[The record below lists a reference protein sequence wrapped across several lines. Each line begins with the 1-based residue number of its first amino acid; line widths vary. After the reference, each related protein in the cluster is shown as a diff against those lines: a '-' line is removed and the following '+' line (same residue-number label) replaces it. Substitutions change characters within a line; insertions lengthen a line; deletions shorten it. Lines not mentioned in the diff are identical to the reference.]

1 MSVLTKFIPR
11 IKVSLILDLA
21 QAVDKFLLLAWK
33 PKNFKN
39 KSAPKNSFYVLN
51 VKELL
56 TGMQQRIRYK
66 IGSIADT
73 VLFVTAIEDFN
84 KSLHYIVELGT
95 LITGRY
101 PLASHIV
108 CSNSVKLSPLLSA
121 STSLPIFTN
130 LSNHILTNLATRQ
143 VLSKLLPRVMSYTS
157 TGVHSLQFCTLH
169 SSTSLGAA
177 ELL

>member
-1 MSVLTKFIPR
+1 
-11 IKVSLILDLA
+11 
-21 QAVDKFLLLAWK
+21 
-33 PKNFKN
+33 
-39 KSAPKNSFYVLN
+39 
-51 VKELL
+51 
-56 TGMQQRIRYK
+56 MQQRIRYK

-177 ELL
+177 ELLWSLSGLLYGTDSVSWHVDYHFKVKKKKDNSWGKKTEITNPG

>member
-1 MSVLTKFIPR
+1 MLGP
-11 IKVSLILDLA
+11 A
-21 QAVDKFLLLAWK
+21 QPQL
-33 PKNFKN
+33 
-39 KSAPKNSFYVLN
+39 
-51 VKELL
+51 
-56 TGMQQRIRYK
+56 
-66 IGSIADT
+66 
-73 VLFVTAIEDFN
+73 VLFNDNQIMTNSWRAFDNFIIFQFVWPNLEDFN

-177 ELL
+177 ELLWSLSGLLYRTYYVSWHVHYHFKVSKKERK